1 MVAAT
6 EERAL
11 AYRHCVLRASWS
23 RRLVAKGEHRV
34 QLVLRGRISSRANLS
49 DRLFRSAALI
59 HGGDGGRIMPDAEDG
74 EPALKREHLE
84 TILSFVAA
92 IASSVAAI
100 GAFFTGFY
108 SMQSVNLERIPAIHL
123 ACRPE
128 YRLAERAANIDQP
141 EETLLLRPSG
151 GEWIHVGGSA
161 GMDAHV
167 DAPDPFAR
175 CTVKNFGRL
184 PLLDMSLPVRLS
196 FSKPDGLVVHSTF
209 MLELPGLSP
218 DAAYEFSLLN
228 GSPDVMRIAFDR
240 TVLLSAMDA
249 NGRTSQHL
257 FVDARVPEIERMQV
271 EPSSPDAAMNTG
283 GKGASLVAISGFAF
297 RPGALHV
304 RPGTVVTFVNSD
316 AEAHTVTAVDQTF
329 DSGTMD
335 PGQRWKHRFQRPGR
349 YMFECL
355 YHPYMH
361 GEVDVQ

>member
-1 MVAAT
+1 M
-6 EERAL
+6 
-11 AYRHCVLRASWS
+11 S
-23 RRLVAKGEHRV
+23 
-34 QLVLRGRISSRANLS
+34 
-49 DRLFRSAALI
+49 
-59 HGGDGGRIMPDAEDG
+59 DAEDG

-151 GEWIHVGGSA
+151 GEWIHVGGSS
-161 GMDAHV
+161 GMAEMPGMNAQV
-167 DAPDPFAR
+167 ATPDPFAR

-196 FSKPDGLVVHSTF
+196 FLKPDGPVVHSTF

-218 DAAYEFSLLN
+218 DAEYEFSLLN

-240 TVLLSAMDA
+240 TVLLSAL
-249 NGRTSQHL
+249 NGKGQTAQHL
-257 FVDARVPEIERMQV
+257 FVDARVPEIERMHV
-271 EPSSPDAAMNTG
+271 EPSSPNTAMNMG
-283 GKGASLVAISGFAF
+283 GKNSSLVAISDFTF
-297 RPGALHV
+297 RPRVLHV

-316 AEAHTVTAVDQTF
+316 AEAHTVTAVEQTF

-335 PGQRWKHRFQRPGR
+335 PGQRWKHRFERPGR
-349 YMFECL
+349 YVFECL
-355 YHPYMH
+355 YHPYMR
-361 GEVDVQ
+361 GEVDVR

>member
-1 MVAAT
+1 M
-6 EERAL
+6 
-11 AYRHCVLRASWS
+11 
-23 RRLVAKGEHRV
+23 
-34 QLVLRGRISSRANLS
+34 S
-49 DRLFRSAALI
+49 DADDR
-59 HGGDGGRIMPDAEDG
+59 

-128 YRLAERAANIDQP
+128 YRLAERAAHIEQP
-141 EETLLLRPSG
+141 EETLLLRASG
-151 GEWIHVGGSA
+151 GEWIHVGGI
-161 GMDAHV
+161 DT
-167 DAPDPFAR
+167 PDPFAR
-175 CTVKNFGRL
+175 CAVKNFGRL

-196 FSKPDGLVVHSTF
+196 FSKPDGPVVHSTF

-240 TVLLSAMDA
+240 TVLLSAM
-249 NGRTSQHL
+249 NGNGQTAQHL
-257 FVDARVPEIERMQV
+257 FVDARVPEIERMDV
-271 EPSSPDAAMNTG
+271 APSIPDAAMNM
-283 GKGASLVAISGFAF
+283 GAKSARLVAISGFAF
-297 RPGALHV
+297 RPGVLHV

-329 DSGTMD
+329 DSGTLD
-335 PGQRWKHRFQRPGR
+335 PGQRWKHRFERPGR
-349 YMFECL
+349 YVFECL
-355 YHPYMH
+355 YHPYMR
-361 GEVDVQ
+361 GEVDVR

>member
-1 MVAAT
+1 MGDA
-6 EERAL
+6 
-11 AYRHCVLRASWS
+11 
-23 RRLVAKGEHRV
+23 
-34 QLVLRGRISSRANLS
+34 QDRGL
-49 DRLFRSAALI
+49 
-59 HGGDGGRIMPDAEDG
+59 
-74 EPALKREHLE
+74 ALKREQLE

-128 YRLAERAANIDQP
+128 YRLAERAAHIDRP

-151 GEWIHVGGSA
+151 GEWIHVGGSSGMPGMP

-167 DAPDPFAR
+167 DTPDPFAR

-184 PLLDMSLPVRLS
+184 PLLDMSLAVRLS
-196 FSKPDGLVVHSTF
+196 FSKLDGPVARSTF

-228 GSPDVMRIAFDR
+228 GSHDVMRIAFDR
-240 TVLLSAMDA
+240 SVLLSAMDG
-249 NGRTSQHL
+249 NGQTAQHL

-271 EPSSPDAAMNTG
+271 EPSTPDAAINFG
-283 GKGASLVAISGFAF
+283 GKSASLVAISGFAF
-297 RPGALHV
+297 RPDVLHV
-304 RPGTVVTFVNSD
+304 RPGAVVTFVNSD
-316 AEAHTVTAVDQTF
+316 FEAHTATAVDQTF

-335 PGQRWKHRFQRPGR
+335 PGQRWRHRFERPGR
-349 YMFECL
+349 YVFECL
-355 YHPYMH
+355 YHPYMR
-361 GEVDVQ
+361 GEVDVR